1 MPTKRITTVRKH
13 KRGKSSVKKHSRKSK
28 GSRIKG
34 WHKRRD
40 DKKFQMWIAFD
51 GSSISVE
58 TLEGLQPVR
67 YRVMWNLESII
78 RGAEVGLKI
87 FFKKKEAVDWSL
99 AFMRRHPR
107 G

>member
-1 MPTKRITTVRKH
+1 
-13 KRGKSSVKKHSRKSK
+13 
-28 GSRIKG
+28 
-34 WHKRRD
+34 
-40 DKKFQMWIAFD
+40 
-51 GSSISVE
+51 
-58 TLEGLQPVR
+58 
-67 YRVMWNLESII
+67 MWNLESII